1 MIFIILMCILIERGA
16 DYRHTT
22 LSSPQATFKY
32 GKSAPRWGSPNIESF
47 ARFFS
52 GGD

>member
-1 MIFIILMCILIERGA
+1 MPFPIGLIIKGA
-16 DYRHTT
+16 DIRHTT

-32 GKSAPRWGSPNIESF
+32 GKPAPRWGSPNIESF
-47 ARFFS
+47 ARIFS